1 MPNVVDRGCTQALAY
16 HNTPLLQLVL
26 GAFSTLVMALFSMAP
41 FGMPVMAPCSIT
53 SPLRVSFIIPR
64 QRCYI
69 RQRCRRF
76 PCRICIS
83 DPFYQH
89 LPPSASSSMP
99 YHFLDLPF
107 VFALHQYCYQ
117 LYIYALL

>member
-16 HNTPLLQLVL
+16 HNTLLLQLVL
-26 GAFSTLVMALFSMAP
+26 GTFSTLVMALFSMAP
-41 FGMPVMAPCSIT
+41 FDMPVMAPCSIT
-53 SPLRVSFIIPR
+53 LLLGVSFIIPCQR
-64 QRCYI
+64 CCICQRCYQI
-69 RQRCRRF
+69 Y
-76 PCRICIS
+76 IS

-107 VFALHQYCYQ
+107 VFALHQYCCR
-117 LYIYALL
+117 LCVYALL